1 MWLAILCCLWVAVGC
16 GWQSFVAYVNV
27 ACYYVV
33 GIPVGVLLGF
43 YFKLGVK
50 GIWSGMLGGLIMQTL
65 ILLWVTI
72 RTDWEKEVEQ
82 AAKRLDKWNQVKEPL
97 VNKLS

>member
-1 MWLAILCCLWVAVGC
+1 MAVGC

-50 GIWSGMLGGLIMQTL
+50 VNFCSWFMLL
-65 ILLWVTI
+65 
-72 RTDWEKEVEQ
+72 RD
-82 AAKRLDKWNQVKEPL
+82 
-97 VNKLS
+97 